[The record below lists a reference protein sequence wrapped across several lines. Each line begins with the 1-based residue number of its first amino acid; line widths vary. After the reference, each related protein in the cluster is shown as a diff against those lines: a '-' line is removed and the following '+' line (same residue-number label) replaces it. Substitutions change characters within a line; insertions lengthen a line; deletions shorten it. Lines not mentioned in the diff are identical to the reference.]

1 VTVHANEFELLAELL
16 RYPAEGYASEA
27 VRCCDALAAGGPEI
41 AAPLDEYL
49 KQTGGLSLE
58 DLQVLYTTTF
68 DLDPV
73 CSLEVGWHLFGEN
86 YERGEFLVRMR
97 GELRRL
103 GVKESTELPDHLS
116 HALEA
121 LGRMEPEE
129 AADFAAACLFPA
141 LDKMAAGIKGK
152 PNPFENVLFAAA
164 RLLELQYPRLE
175 PATVSA
181 EPAFRILDSKGW

>member
-1 VTVHANEFELLAELL
+1 MTTVNEFGQLAHLL
-16 RYPAEGYASEA
+16 RYPADGYANEA
-27 VRCCDALAAGGPEI
+27 ACSFDVLANASPEI
-41 AAPLDEYL
+41 AAGLNDFLD
-49 KQTGGLSLE
+49 QTRKLSLE
-58 DLQVLYTTTF
+58 DLQMLYTNTF

-97 GELRRL
+97 KELRRL

-121 LGRMEPEE
+121 LGRMEPQE

-141 LDKMAAGIKGK
+141 LDKMSAGIKGK
-152 PNPFENVLFAAA
+152 SNPFEHVLLLAA
-164 RLLELQYPRLE
+164 RLLELRYPRPE
-175 PATVSA
+175 PEMV
-181 EPAFRILDSKGW
+181 PAGPVFRILDSKGW

>member
-1 VTVHANEFELLAELL
+1 MVGGNEFELLAGLL
-16 RYPAEGYASEA
+16 RYPGEDYAGEA
-27 VRCCDALAAGGPEI
+27 VRACRILADDGPEI
-41 AAPLDEYL
+41 GLLLQDFIE
-49 KQTGGLSLE
+49 QTRGLSLE

-121 LGRMEPEE
+121 LGRMEPDE
-129 AADFAAACLFPA
+129 AGDFAAACLFPA
-141 LDKMAAGIKGK
+141 LDKMSAGMKGK
-152 PNPFENVLFAAA
+152 SNPFENVLSAAT
-164 RLLELQYPRLE
+164 RLLEHRYPRPE
-175 PATVSA
+175 PAMVSA

>member
-1 VTVHANEFELLAELL
+1 MADANEFELLAGLL
-16 RYPAEGYASEA
+16 RYPTESYASEA
-27 VRCCDALAAGGPEI
+27 VRSCDVLAAGDPKV
-41 AAPLDEYL
+41 AKPLAEFIE
-49 KQTGGLSLE
+49 QTRGLSLE

-116 HALEA
+116 HVLEA

-141 LDKMAAGIKGK
+141 LDKMSAGIKGK
-152 PNPFENVLFAAA
+152 SNPFENVLLAAS
-164 RLLELQYPRLE
+164 RLLELRYERTE

>member
-1 VTVHANEFELLAELL
+1 MADANEFESLAALL
-16 RYPAEGYASEA
+16 RYPTEDYAREV
-27 VRCCDALAAGGPEI
+27 VRSCKVLANDSPEI
-41 AAPLDEYL
+41 DLLLQHFVE
-49 KQTGGLSLE
+49 QTRSLSLE

-73 CSLEVGWHLFGEN
+73 CSLEIGWHLFGEN

-121 LGRMEPEE
+121 LGRMEPDE

-152 PNPFENVLFAAA
+152 SNPFENVLSAAT
-164 RLLELQYPRLE
+164 RLLEHRYPRPE
-175 PATVSA
+175 PAVVLA

>member
-1 VTVHANEFELLAELL
+1 MPNANEFELLAALL
-16 RYPAEGYASEA
+16 RYPTEGYTSEVA
-27 VRCCDALAAGGPEI
+27 RSCTVLANDDSEI
-41 AAPLDEYL
+41 GLLFRDFVQ
-49 KQTGGLSLE
+49 KTHSLSLE

-121 LGRMEPEE
+121 LGRMEPDE
-129 AADFAAACLFPA
+129 AADFAASCLFPA
-141 LDKMAAGIKGK
+141 LDKMIAGMKGK
-152 PNPFENVLFAAA
+152 SNPFESVLIATT
-164 RLLELQYPRLE
+164 RLLEFRYPRAE
-175 PATVSA
+175 PAIILA

>member
-1 VTVHANEFELLAELL
+1 MPVANDFELLAGLL
-16 RYPAEGYASEA
+16 RYPTKGHVEGAARSCE
-27 VRCCDALAAGGPEI
+27 ALAAESPDI
-41 AAPLDEYL
+41 ADPLNEFL
-49 KQTGGLSLE
+49 NQTRCLSLE
-58 DLQVLYTTTF
+58 DLQVLYTSTF

-121 LGRMEPEE
+121 LGRMEPDE

-141 LDKMAAGIKGK
+141 LDKMAAGIKSK
-152 PNPFENVLFAAA
+152 SNPFENVLAAA
-164 RLLELQYPRLE
+164 VRLLEIRFPRPE
-175 PATVSA
+175 PSMLPA
-181 EPAFRILDSKGW
+181 EPAFQILDSRG

>member
-1 VTVHANEFELLAELL
+1 MAARNEFELLAALL
-16 RYPAEGYASEA
+16 RYPSEGYVGEA
-27 VRCCDALAAGGPEI
+27 ACCCDALSASSPEI
-41 AAPLDEYL
+41 ALPLRELID
-49 KQTGGLSLE
+49 QTRSLSLE
-58 DLQVLYTTTF
+58 DLQALYTATF

-97 GELRRL
+97 GELQRL

-116 HALEA
+116 HALQA
-121 LGRMEPEE
+121 LGRMKEDE

-141 LDKMAAGIKGK
+141 LDKMSAGIKDK
-152 PNPFENVLFAAA
+152 ANPFENVLAAA
-164 RLLELQYPRLE
+164 TRLLEHRYPRPE
-175 PATVSA
+175 PAMVPA

>member
-1 VTVHANEFELLAELL
+1 MADANEFELLAALL
-16 RYPAEGYASEA
+16 RYPAEDYASEA
-27 VRCCDALAAGGPEI
+27 VRCCNVLANDAPEI
-41 AAPLDEYL
+41 GLQLQDFVE
-49 KQTGGLSLE
+49 QTHSLSLE
-58 DLQVLYTTTF
+58 DLQVLYTATF

-121 LGRMEPEE
+121 LGRMESEE

-141 LDKMAAGIKGK
+141 LGKMAAGINGK
-152 PNPFENVLFAAA
+152 SNPFENVLLAAA
-164 RLLELQYPRLE
+164 RLLELRYPRPE
-175 PATVSA
+175 PAMVSA
-181 EPAFRILDSKGW
+181 GPAFRILDSKGW